1 MARGKS
7 LHDIMDAREIAR
19 KRGLAPAQGPMGAV
33 GPTAPM
39 GPVAPMGLRAPTAAA
54 ALGSTA
60 GCSAGEDLWSRIFG
74 LKDKLFKKLR
84 YFLVAV
90 SIVLVALLVHAYE
103 PFRVKA
109 AVVIGTTGASD
120 AVRAL
125 SVAVPM
131 AVAAGVGLAWVS

>member
-19 KRGLAPAQGPMGAV
+19 KRGLAPAQGPMAPMAPM
-33 GPTAPM
+33 GPTAP
-39 GPVAPMGLRAPTAAA
+39 TAQM

-60 GCSAGEDLWSRIFG
+60 GCSAGEDLWARIFG
-74 LKDKLFKKLR
+74 LKDKLFRKLR

>member
-19 KRGLAPAQGPMGAV
+19 KRGLAHAPGAPLGVPA
-33 GPTAPM
+33 GPT
-39 GPVAPMGLRAPTAAA
+39 GPTGPAGPA
-54 ALGSTA
+54 ALA
-60 GCSAGEDLWSRIFG
+60 PAPGCSPGEDLWTRIFG
-74 LKDKLFKKLR
+74 LKDKLVKKLR

-109 AVVIGTTGASD
+109 AVIVGTTGASE

>member
-33 GPTAPM
+33 GPAVPM
-39 GPVAPMGLRAPTAAA
+39 GPMPSMGLRAPMGPMAP
-54 ALGSTA
+54 TA

>member
-1 MARGKS
+1 VHKEREMARGKS

-19 KRGLAPAQGPMGAV
+19 KRGLAPA
-33 GPTAPM
+33 PTAPI
-39 GPVAPMGLRAPTAAA
+39 APTAPAA
-54 ALGSTA
+54 PIAPA
-60 GCSAGEDLWSRIFG
+60 GCSAGEDLWTRIFG
-74 LKDKLFKKLR
+74 LKDRLFKKLR

-109 AVVIGTTGASD
+109 AVVIGTTGASE

-131 AVAAGVGLAWVS
+131 AVAAGVGLAWVA

>member
-1 MARGKS
+1 MHKEREMARGKS

-19 KRGLAPAQGPMGAV
+19 KRGLAPA
-33 GPTAPM
+33 PTAPI
-39 GPVAPMGLRAPTAAA
+39 APTAPAA
-54 ALGSTA
+54 PIAPA
-60 GCSAGEDLWSRIFG
+60 GCSAGEDLWTRIFG
-74 LKDKLFKKLR
+74 LKDRLFKKLR

-109 AVVIGTTGASD
+109 AVVIGTTGASE

-131 AVAAGVGLAWVS
+131 AVAAGVGLAWVA